1 MGSKKNKNK
10 KDTKITD
17 TKLQTAWDLYNKTKS
32 EVFDNSF
39 PDPEHWIHN
48 KEKMVGCNM
57 LKKLIATISLD

>member
-17 TKLQTAWDLYNKTKS
+17 TKLQTAWDLYNKAKS

-48 KEKMVGCNM
+48 KEK
-57 LKKLIATISLD
+57 